1 MMATYRQV
9 QESLGIHEGIVKS
22 RKEAKPGD
30 TWKTD
35 SGNWYGLRKDKDT
48 GGEESQSYGP
58 EGKDKAK
65 VYATGGDPDKVD
77 DGGEDEKEPKEKKPI
92 SKRPEA
98 LEGINDSQTELEGQ
112 RDMGVAG
119 AGGPVASQGEA
130 RYCNAMNTHDDD
142 KFKKENAESI
152 QKGVE
157 GLRNG
162 KPPINSQMKR
172 DLEAL
177 SLDPDS
183 DEGREYLA
191 TREVFANKELE
202 RIKGIKGSV
211 FYLKGKTGFGGD
223 EEAYKEWMRAG
234 YDGALA
240 TKKILD
246 EDTDMDVSKPN
257 TTMQSEKEI
266 DDKVA
271 ADLQEKVDSASGED
285 KKYYQ
290 NELDEFQHFREYH
303 DTYTVG
309 QDKNG
314 RTHIVSISNKKG
326 SDLRD
331 PQNNTTPKARF
342 GVIKENYGPEV
353 AEKVT
358 GALDD
363 GIEQVSDTK
372 MSAIKKGTDTEVDD
386 SVTAICDTPEM
397 EKYIEK
403 LDNNKKFQEFA
414 KNQGKDLESISTKE
428 KLQLMQEHSKELLA
442 EGGKP
447 AYEPYGKIWTKMGEL
462 SRTKNFQ
469 GKHPD
474 IDFESKSVQT
484 SIEIKQSEKD
494 AVSSAHREV
503 VNKITEADKDQGF
516 PDKDGNNGP
525 HTQGYIDTVM
535 DAMHFN
541 SYIDGGDG
549 KMIIQM
555 GIRGGQP
562 SQIRGCLAEQSGF
575 KGDTDSKEGKEA
587 LKEHLRKKC
596 RIDESNGNIII
607 QDNGQEKTLAMDTW
621 RTAGTSQKVAS
632 GFGDDMRD
640 CIMSKIDEKRA
651 SKGTSESYQ
660 YESLEGTISRMK
672 R

>member
-1 MMATYRQV
+1 MAKYRQILDEV
-9 QESLGIHEGIVKS
+9 
-22 RKEAKPGD
+22 RKPGVWQTKAGKWAGKRPD
-30 TWKTD
+30 GSTQ
-35 SGNWYGLRKDKDT
+35 YGMGSKDT
-48 GGEESQSYGP
+48 ATAYVA
-58 EGKDKAK
+58 GKD
-65 VYATGGDPDKVD
+65 VED
-77 DGGEDEKEPKEKKPI
+77 GEDKPKKK
-92 SKRPEA
+92 SSTSERPEA
-98 LEGINDSQTELEGQ
+98 IEGINDSQTELENQ

-142 KFKKENAESI
+142 KFKKENAENI
-152 QKGVE
+152 QRGVE
-157 GLRNG
+157 ALKSG
-162 KPPINSQMKR
+162 KTSINTQMKK

-177 SLDPDS
+177 SLDPNS
-183 DEGREYLA
+183 DGGREYLA

-202 RIKGIKGSV
+202 RIKGIKDSV
-211 FYLKGKTGFGGD
+211 FYKSGKTGFGGD

-240 TKKILD
+240 TRKILS
-246 EDTDMDVSKPN
+246 EDTAMDLSKPN
-257 TTMQSEKEI
+257 TTMQSEKDI

-271 ADLQEKVDSASGED
+271 NDLEKKINEAKLYGSDDLEYYEQELKD
-285 KKYYQ
+285 
-290 NELDEFQHFREYH
+290 FQHFRKYH

-342 GVIKENYGPEV
+342 GVIKENYGTEV

-358 GALDD
+358 GALDS

-372 MSAIKKGTDTEVDD
+372 MSAVKKGNDTEIDD
-386 SVTAICDTPEM
+386 SVAAICDTPEM
-397 EKYIEK
+397 EKYVEK
-403 LDNNKKFQEFA
+403 LDTNKKFQEFA
-414 KNQGKDLESISTKE
+414 SEKGKSLENISTKE
-428 KLQLMQEHSKELLA
+428 KLQLMQEHSKEMISA
-442 EGGKP
+442 GEKP

-462 SRTKNFQ
+462 SRTKKFQ
-469 GKHPD
+469 NNNSN
-474 IDFESKSVQT
+474 IDFNSKSVQT
-484 SIEIKQSEKD
+484 SIDIKQAEKD
-494 AVSSAHREV
+494 AVSTAHKEV
-503 VNKITEADKDQGF
+503 VSKILEADGGTRKAGED
-516 PDKDGNNGP
+516 NGK
-525 HTQGYIDTVM
+525 HTQGYINTVM

-549 KMIIQM
+549 KMIVQM

-562 SQIRGCLAEQSGF
+562 SQVRGCLAEQSGF
-575 KGDTDSKEGKEA
+575 KGDTGSKEGKEA

-596 RIDESNGNIII
+596 RIDEDNGNIII
-607 QDNGQEKTLAMDTW
+607 QDNDKTRVLAMDTW

-640 CIMSKIDEKRA
+640 CLTSKIDEKRA
-651 SKGTSESYQ
+651 SKKEKTEGYQ
-660 YESLEGTISRMK
+660 SLEGLISR
-672 R
+672 RYLV

>member
-1 MMATYRQV
+1 
-9 QESLGIHEGIVKS
+9 
-22 RKEAKPGD
+22 
-30 TWKTD
+30 
-35 SGNWYGLRKDKDT
+35 
-48 GGEESQSYGP
+48 
-58 EGKDKAK
+58 
-65 VYATGGDPDKVD
+65 
-77 DGGEDEKEPKEKKPI
+77 
-92 SKRPEA
+92 
-98 LEGINDSQTELEGQ
+98 
-112 RDMGVAG
+112 
-119 AGGPVASQGEA
+119 
-130 RYCNAMNTHDDD
+130 MNTHDDD
-142 KFKKENAESI
+142 KFKEENTESI
-152 QKGVE
+152 QKGIE

-191 TREVFANKELE
+191 TREVYANKELE
-202 RIKGIKGSV
+202 RIKNSPPHNPPTSNNV
-211 FYLKGKTGFGGD
+211 FFMSAGFDGD

-234 YDGALA
+234 YDSSLA
-240 TKKILD
+240 TKKILE
-246 EDTDMDVSKPN
+246 EDTDMDLSKPN
-257 TTMQSEKEI
+257 TTMQSEKDI
-266 DDKVA
+266 DDKVEK
-271 ADLQEKVDSASGED
+271 DLEKKIAEASGED
-285 KKYYQ
+285 KKYYEQ
-290 NELDEFQHFREYH
+290 ELEDFHHFREYH

-331 PQNNTTPKARF
+331 PQNNTTPAARF
-342 GVIKENYGPEV
+342 EVIKESYGTDV

-358 GALDD
+358 DTLDT

-372 MSAIKKGTDTEVDD
+372 LSAIKRGNDTPIDD
-386 SVTAICDTPEM
+386 SVAAICDTPEM
-397 EKYIEK
+397 QKYVGK
-403 LDNNKKFQEFA
+403 LDKRKDFQEFA
-414 KNQGKDLESISTKE
+414 KSQGKDLENMSTKE
-428 KLQLMQEHSKELLA
+428 KLELMQEHSKELLA
-442 EGGKP
+442 DGKKP

-469 GKHPD
+469 DKHPD
-474 IDFESKSVQT
+474 IDFESKSVQE
-484 SIEIKQSEKD
+484 SIDIKQSEKD
-494 AVSSAHREV
+494 AVSTAHRKV
-503 VNKITEADKDQGF
+503 VSEILEADGGPRKPGED
-516 PDKDGNNGP
+516 NGK
-525 HTQGYIDTVM
+525 HTQGYINTVM

-549 KMIIQM
+549 KMIVQM

-575 KGDTDSKEGKEA
+575 KGDIDSKEGKEA

-660 YESLEGTISRMK
+660 YESLEGTISRMV